1 MYVFCSVHECII
13 KPGFMIENKKWYA
26 IYTRAR
32 WEKKVSDVLNR
43 KGIANYC
50 PLNKVMRQWSDRKK
64 IVYEPLFTSY
74 VFVNVSENDFLSI
87 KKVSGV
93 INMVYWLGKP
103 AVIHDFEI
111 ETIKRF
117 LNEFDNVKLQK
128 TPINISDKVRILGGP
143 LMAYEGQVLSVKS
156 KTVRV
161 ALPSLGYMMY
171 VEVDCVNVELI
182 QSGQA
187 IIRQTEDS
195 YPMYA
200 AK

>member
-1 MYVFCSVHECII
+1 
-13 KPGFMIENKKWYA
+13 MIENKKWYA

-74 VFVNVSENDFLSI
+74 VFVNVSESDFLSI

-111 ETIKRF
+111 EAIKRF

-171 VEVDCVNVELI
+171 VEVDSVNVELI